1 MVPLNDENKL
11 QVDEKHKKTEK
22 IEKSFRILKMYKIIC
37 FETIRYKLNASDAEK
52 LKKNT
57 QKTLQTLRKH
67 KLTNH

>member
-37 FETIRYKLNASDAEK
+37 FDTIRYKLNASENINHSVLNCK
-52 LKKNT
+52 LMKPPRI
-57 QKTLQTLRKH
+57 LR
-67 KLTNH
+67 LP